1 MSLTVGPLA
10 AALAAGNRVIVKPSE
25 FTPATSELLKHCLE
39 AALGTDRVTVATGG
53 ADVAEHLC
61 KLPFDHIL
69 FTGSTSV
76 GRKVMAAVAQN
87 LTPVTLELGGKS
99 PAIVHPDYD
108 LALAAKRIA
117 RGKLLN
123 AGQTCIAPDYVLIPE
138 DLAEAFACEY
148 VTATGRLYPRIT
160 DNPDYSAIINQRH
173 YDRLNGLV
181 ADAQAKGARIKKVD
195 RAGEQTDAGPGSSNT
210 RKIAPMVLTG
220 VTDDMAIMQEEI
232 FGPLLPIVGY
242 RTLDDAIDYVR
253 RRPRPLSL
261 YYFDNDRARVKRVLD
276 LTVSGGATVNDTIY
290 HFAQDS
296 LPFGGIGPSG
306 MGAYHGREGFLTF
319 SHAKAVFFQ
328 EPAYPH
334 RPA

>member
-1 MSLTVGPLA
+1 MA
-10 AALAAGNRVIVKPSE
+10 AA
-25 FTPATSELLKHCLE
+25 
-39 AALGTDRVTVATGG
+39 
-53 ADVAEHLC
+53 AEH
-61 KLPFDHIL
+61 
-69 FTGSTSV
+69 
-76 GRKVMAAVAQN
+76 

-108 LALAAKRIA
+108 LARAAHKIA

-123 AGQTCIAPDYVLIPE
+123 AGQTCIAPDYVLVHE
-138 DLAEAFACEY
+138 GLVDAFACEY
-148 VTATGRLYPRIT
+148 ATATERLYPRIT
-160 DNPDYSAIINQRH
+160 DNPDYSAVINQRH
-173 YDRLNGLV
+173 CDRLRGLV
-181 ADAQAKGARIKKVD
+181 ADAQAKGARIEKVD
-195 RAGEQTDAGPGSSNT
+195 RAADQTAAETGSSNM
-210 RKIAPMVLTG
+210 RKIAPVVLTG
-220 VTDDMAIMQEEI
+220 VTDDMAIMHEEI

-261 YYFDNDRARVKRVLD
+261 YYFDDDRARVARVLD

-319 SHAKAVFFQ
+319 SHAKGVFFQ
-328 EPAYPH
+328 SRLTFTTLLAPPYRNRWFRRLMRLALERVRGPQ
-334 RPA
+334 